1 MYNYKEAVKADVR
14 EWMEENREQWEDL
27 DRADAEQVIYDGT
40 WADDSVTGNASGS
53 YTMSRYEA
61 RRNFF
66 EDEETD
72 DYISEML
79 DDGFIT
85 FKDLEHIKSSDWEW
99 FDVVIRCW
107 LLSGCVSEAVSEV
120 YDD

>member
-14 EWMEENREQWEDL
+14 EWMEDNKEQWEGL
-27 DRADAEQVIYDGT
+27 DRGSAENVIFEGA

-53 YTMSRYEA
+53 YTFSRCEA

-72 DYISEML
+72 EYISEML
-79 DDGFIT
+79 DEGFIT

-107 LLSGCVSEAVSEV
+107 LLSGCVSEVISEV